1 MEGNNMFYEIIAIG
15 LMLLISGCVIAMFF
29 CSVELAPRV
38 ARKTAE
44 SARFAGLKTRAKM
57 VRFW

>member
-1 MEGNNMFYEIIAIG
+1 MFYEIIAIG